1 MRGKERTDGEMPAD
15 AIIHITFLRHGRSR
29 ADDEGVYEGRYD
41 SPLTA
46 AGYAQAQQ
54 RARDFQERGLRF
66 DLVVSSPLQRAR
78 ATAEIIG
85 QALNAPLAFDE
96 DWMERDTGPL
106 AGMKPELAAVQY
118 PKPAF
123 RNPYEPLWETGE
135 SAWALYRR
143 AARAVEKVVRR
154 GAGRYL
160 VVAHGGILNAALRT
174 IMGTP
179 PRGGEPEVVF
189 RFGDLGYAS
198 LTYQPRRH
206 RWQLLAFAGGLPA
219 DR

>member
-1 MRGKERTDGEMPAD
+1 MNS
-15 AIIHITFLRHGRSR
+15 IIHITFLRHGRSR
-29 ADDEGVYEGRYD
+29 ADDEGVHEGRYD

-46 AGYAQAQQ
+46 AGRAQAQQ
-54 RARDFQERGLRF
+54 RARDFQQRGLRF
-66 DLVVSSPLQRAR
+66 GLVISSPLQRAR
-78 ATAEIIG
+78 TTAEIIA
-85 QALNAPLAFDE
+85 QALNAPLAFDD

-106 AGMKPELAAVQY
+106 AGMKRDVAALQY

-123 RNPYEPLWETGE
+123 RNPYEPIWETGE
-135 SAWALYRR
+135 SDWALYRR
-143 AARAVEKVVRR
+143 ATRAVERVIRR

-160 VVAHGGILNAALRT
+160 VVAHGGILNAALRA
-174 IMGTP
+174 IMGSS

-198 LTYQPRRH
+198 LTYHPRRH
-206 RWQLLAFAGGLPA
+206 QWQLLEFAGGLPA